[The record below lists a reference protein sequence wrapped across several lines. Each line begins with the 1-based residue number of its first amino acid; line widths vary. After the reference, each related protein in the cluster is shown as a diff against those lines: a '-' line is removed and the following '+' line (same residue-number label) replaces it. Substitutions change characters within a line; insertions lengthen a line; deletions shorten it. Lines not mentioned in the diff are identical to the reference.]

1 MFRVTECTFR
11 VTECTFRDT
20 EWPFRDTEWRFII
33 NIKQNYL
40 SQNKSDVCTCFY
52 INFSYICGDYIQNKK
67 LIKMNKFFLTSLLVA
82 AAITANAQDNTTKDS
97 LTMETMMHNI
107 PEVMVKGSRPIV
119 KAERGMLSYNMPLL
133 LKQLPAD
140 NAYEALTRIPGVS
153 NATGN
158 ISFSGNEVTL
168 IINGQATT
176 LTQEQLAE
184 RLKAMPATQ
193 LAKAEVMLSAPA
205 RYHVRG
211 MAINIVTKDYAG
223 TNQLS
228 GQIIGGLVQTKYAK
242 GFGDLYL
249 SMQRGKFGLDAQY
262 KLVNGNSYGESSRIA
277 NHPLGNNRIHY
288 NDETG
293 QKSFGITHDYRLGMN
308 YAFSKNHRL
317 DVAYTGQWDKT
328 NSNSRTT
335 GSSISGMHRDS
346 HEYLHNVDVNYA
358 LPFGLTLSG
367 SYTYYRT
374 PQQQALDGTITTE
387 NKNET
392 ERNLTSGSEQTI
404 NKWMFTADQ
413 THSLAHGWGLSYG
426 VKGQFTSNKSY
437 QTTIDKDG
445 SVLPDGTSSVDLN
458 ERIWNIY
465 AGFSKQINKAIS
477 LEASVAAEQYHSPI
491 WDKWRVY
498 PTLNALWNVND
509 NHLLNLS
516 FSSNSEFP
524 SYWSTMSNVYYS
536 STYTEIHGNPD
547 LKPFSYSNVNLMW
560 QIKRRYTLMAFASLK
575 PDYSVQ
581 LPYQTTDRMAVIMK
595 ETNFDYSNSFGLQAS
610 AIFSAGKWL
619 NGNVFAVGTYKH
631 DKSSHFFDLPFNR
644 KKLSVRLG
652 GMASVKL
659 CSTQDLRLILN
670 PFIQSKAIQGVYD
683 ISPIFRM
690 NAKLQWSSHDGRWGL
705 RINGNNIFNNKYDTR
720 SVQGNQDY
728 RMKINYSWASV
739 TFAVI
744 YKFGGYKEK
753 TVKEVDTSR
762 MGH

>member
-1 MFRVTECTFR
+1 MA
-11 VTECTFRDT
+11 
-20 EWPFRDTEWRFII
+20 
-33 NIKQNYL
+33 
-40 SQNKSDVCTCFY
+40 NKIFLLGL
-52 INFSYICGDYIQNKK
+52 F
-67 LIKMNKFFLTSLLVA
+67 LFFVANVKAQTLTQ
-82 AAITANAQDNTTKDS
+82 TDS
-97 LTMETMMHNI
+97 LTMETMLHNL

-153 NATGN
+153 DATGS

-176 LTQEQLAE
+176 LTQEQLTE
-184 RLKAMPATQ
+184 RLKAMPAAQ

-228 GQIIGGLVQTKYAK
+228 GQIIGGMRQNKYANE
-242 GFGDLYL
+242 FGNLYL
-249 SMQRGKFGLDAQY
+249 SLQRGKFGLDAQY
-262 KLVNGNSYGESSRIA
+262 KYVNGNSYGESSRIA
-277 NHPLGNNRIHY
+277 NHPLGNNRVYY

-308 YAFSKNHRL
+308 YAFGKNHRL
-317 DVAYTGQWDKT
+317 DVAYTGHWDKT
-328 NSNSRTT
+328 CSNSNTT
-335 GSSISGMHRDS
+335 GSSISGMHHDS
-346 HEYLHNVDVNYA
+346 HEYLHNVDVNYS
-358 LPFGLTLSG
+358 LPFGLTLNG

-374 PQQQALDGTITTE
+374 PQQQALDGTMHTDE
-387 NKNET
+387 SMSET

-445 SVLPDGTSSVDLN
+445 TIQPNGTSSVDNN

-477 LEASVAAEQYHSPI
+477 VEASVAAEQYHSPI

-524 SYWSTMSNVYYS
+524 SYWSTMSNVFYS
-536 STYTEIHGNPD
+536 STYSEIHGNPD
-547 LKPFSYSNVNLMW
+547 LKPFAYYNVNLMW

-575 PDYSVQ
+575 PDYFVQ
-581 LPYQTTDRMAVIMK
+581 LPYQTTERMAVIMK
-595 ETNFDYSNSFGLQAS
+595 ETNFDYSNSYGLQAS
-610 AIFSAGKWL
+610 VIFNAGKWL

-631 DKSSHFFDLPFNR
+631 DKSSNFFDLPFNR
-644 KKLSVRLG
+644 KKLSVILG
-652 GMASVKL
+652 GTASVKL
-659 CSTQDLRLILN
+659 CNTQDLRLILN
-670 PFIQSKAIQGVYD
+670 PFFQSKAIQGVYD

-690 NAKLQWSSHDGRWGL
+690 NAKLQWTSHDGKWGL
-705 RINGNNIFNNKYDTR
+705 RLNGNNIFNNLYDTR

-728 RMKINYSWASV
+728 RMKVNYNWASV

>member
-1 MFRVTECTFR
+1 MVNKIFLLGLFL
-11 VTECTFRDT
+11 
-20 EWPFRDTEWRFII
+20 
-33 NIKQNYL
+33 L
-40 SQNKSDVCTCFY
+40 SVANVKAQT
-52 INFSYICGDYIQNKK
+52 
-67 LIKMNKFFLTSLLVA
+67 LTQ
-82 AAITANAQDNTTKDS
+82 TDS
-97 LTMETMMHNI
+97 LTMETMLHNL

-153 NATGN
+153 DATGS

-176 LTQEQLAE
+176 LTQEQLTE
-184 RLKAMPATQ
+184 RLKAMPAAQ
-193 LAKAEVMLSAPA
+193 LSKAEVMLSAPA
-205 RYHVRG
+205 RNHVRG

-228 GQIIGGLVQTKYAK
+228 GQIIGGMRQNKYANE
-242 GFGDLYL
+242 FGNLYL
-249 SMQRGKFGLDAQY
+249 SLQRDKFGLDAQY
-262 KLVNGNSYGESSRIA
+262 KYVNGNSYGESSRIA
-277 NHPLGNNRIHY
+277 NHPLGNNRVYY

-308 YAFSKNHRL
+308 YTFSKNNRL

-335 GSSISGMHRDS
+335 GSSISGMHHDS

-445 SVLPDGTSSVDLN
+445 SLLPDGTSSVDLN

-524 SYWSTMSNVYYS
+524 SYWSTMSNVFYS

-547 LKPFSYSNVNLMW
+547 LKPFSYYNVNLMW

-619 NGNVFAVGTYKH
+619 NGNVYAVGTYKH

-652 GMASVKL
+652 GTASVKL

-690 NAKLQWSSHDGRWGL
+690 NAKLQWSSHDGKWGL
-705 RINGNNIFNNKYDTR
+705 RLNGSNIFNNLYDTR

-728 RMKINYSWASV
+728 RMKINYNWASV

>member
-1 MFRVTECTFR
+1 MIFLLGLFL
-11 VTECTFRDT
+11 
-20 EWPFRDTEWRFII
+20 
-33 NIKQNYL
+33 L
-40 SQNKSDVCTCFY
+40 SVANVKAQT
-52 INFSYICGDYIQNKK
+52 
-67 LIKMNKFFLTSLLVA
+67 LTQ
-82 AAITANAQDNTTKDS
+82 TDS
-97 LTMETMMHNI
+97 LTMETMLHNL

-119 KAERGMLSYNMPLL
+119 KAERGMLSYSMPLL

-153 NATGN
+153 DATGS

-176 LTQEQLAE
+176 LTQEQLTE
-184 RLKAMPATQ
+184 RLKAMPAAQ

-228 GQIIGGLVQTKYAK
+228 GQIIGSLVQTKYAK

-308 YAFSKNHRL
+308 YTFSKNNRL
-317 DVAYTGQWDKT
+317 DVAYTGQWNKT

-367 SYTYYRT
+367 SYTYYCT
-374 PQQQALDGTITTE
+374 PQQQALDGTMHTDE
-387 NKNET
+387 SMPET

-413 THSLAHGWGLSYG
+413 THSLANCWGLSYG

-524 SYWSTMSNVYYS
+524 SYWSTMSNVFYS
-536 STYTEIHGNPD
+536 STYTEIHGNSD
-547 LKPFSYSNVNLMW
+547 LKPFSYYNVNLMW

-575 PDYSVQ
+575 PDYFVQ

-610 AIFSAGKWL
+610 VIFNAGKWL

-631 DKSSHFFDLPFNR
+631 DKSSNFFDLPFNR
-644 KKLSVRLG
+644 KKLSVILG
-652 GMASVKL
+652 GTASVKL
-659 CSTQDLRLILN
+659 CNSQDLRLILN
-670 PFIQSKAIQGVYD
+670 PFYQTKAIQGVYD

-690 NAKLQWSSHDGRWGL
+690 NAKLQWSSHDGKWGL
-705 RINGNNIFNNKYDTR
+705 CLNGNNIFNNPYDTR

-728 RMKINYSWASV
+728 RMKINYNWASV
-739 TFAVI
+739 TFAVV
-744 YKFGGYKEK
+744 YKFGDYKK
-753 TVKEVDTSR
+753 KNVKAVDTSR

>member
-1 MFRVTECTFR
+1 MANKIFLLGLFL
-11 VTECTFRDT
+11 
-20 EWPFRDTEWRFII
+20 
-33 NIKQNYL
+33 L
-40 SQNKSDVCTCFY
+40 S
-52 INFSYICGDYIQNKK
+52 
-67 LIKMNKFFLTSLLVA
+67 VA
-82 AAITANAQDNTTKDS
+82 NVKAQTRTQTDS
-97 LTMETMMHNI
+97 LTMETMLHNL
-107 PEVMVKGSRPIV
+107 PEVMVKGTRPIV

-153 NATGN
+153 DAAGS

-176 LTQEQLAE
+176 LTKEQLTE
-184 RLKAMPATQ
+184 RLKAMPAAQ
-193 LAKAEVMLSAPA
+193 LSKAEVMLSAPA

-228 GQIIGGLVQTKYAK
+228 GQIIGGMRQNKYANE
-242 GFGDLYL
+242 FGNLYL
-249 SMQRGKFGLDAQY
+249 SLQRGKFGLDAQY
-262 KLVNGNSYGESSRIA
+262 KYVNGNSYGESSRIA

-308 YAFSKNHRL
+308 YTFSKNNRL

-374 PQQQALDGTITTE
+374 PQQQALDGTMTAE

-413 THSLAHGWGLSYG
+413 THSLSHGWGLSYG

-445 SVLPDGTSSVDLN
+445 TILPDGTSSVDNN

-465 AGFSKQINKAIS
+465 AGFSKQINKAVS
-477 LEASVAAEQYHSPI
+477 VEASVAAEQYHSPI
-491 WDKWRVY
+491 WDKWRMY

-524 SYWSTMSNVYYS
+524 SYWSTMSNVFYS
-536 STYTEIHGNPD
+536 STYSEIHGNPD
-547 LKPFSYSNVNLMW
+547 LKPYSYYNVNLMW

-595 ETNFDYSNSFGLQAS
+595 ETNFNYENSFGLQAS
-610 AIFSAGKWL
+610 AMFSAGKWL
-619 NGNVFAVGTYKH
+619 NGNVFAVGIYKH
-631 DKSSHFFDLPFNR
+631 DKSDYFFDLPFNR
-644 KKLSVRLG
+644 KKLTAALG
-652 GMASVKL
+652 GTASIKL
-659 CSTQDLRLILN
+659 CQTQDLRLILN
-670 PFIQSKAIQGVYD
+670 PFYQTKAIQGVYD

-690 NAKLQWSSHDGRWGL
+690 NAKLQWSSHDGKWGL
-705 RINGNNIFNNKYDTR
+705 RLNGSNIFNNLYDTR

-728 RMKINYSWASV
+728 RMKINYNWASV

>member
-1 MFRVTECTFR
+1 MVNKIFLLGLFL
-11 VTECTFRDT
+11 
-20 EWPFRDTEWRFII
+20 
-33 NIKQNYL
+33 L
-40 SQNKSDVCTCFY
+40 SVANVKAQT
-52 INFSYICGDYIQNKK
+52 
-67 LIKMNKFFLTSLLVA
+67 LTQ
-82 AAITANAQDNTTKDS
+82 TDS
-97 LTMETMMHNI
+97 LTMETMLHNL

-153 NATGN
+153 DATGS

-176 LTQEQLAE
+176 LTQEQLTE
-184 RLKAMPATQ
+184 RLKAMPAAQ

-228 GQIIGGLVQTKYAK
+228 GQVIGGMKQSKYAK

-249 SMQRGKFGLDAQY
+249 SLQRGKFGLDAQY
-262 KLVNGNSYGESSRIA
+262 KYVNGNSYGESSRIA
-277 NHPLGNNRIHY
+277 NHPLGNNRVYY

-293 QKSFGITHDYRLGMN
+293 QKSFGITHNYRLGMN

-317 DVAYTGQWDKT
+317 DVAYTGLWDKRCS
-328 NSNSRTT
+328 NSNTT
-335 GSSISGMHRDS
+335 GSSISGMHHDS
-346 HEYLHNVDVNYA
+346 HEYLHNVDVNYS
-358 LPFGLTLSG
+358 LPFGLTLNG

-374 PQQQALDGTITTE
+374 PQQQALDGTMHTDE
-387 NKNET
+387 SMSET

-413 THSLAHGWGLSYG
+413 THLLAHGWGLSYG
-426 VKGQFTSNKSY
+426 GKGQFTSNKSY

-458 ERIWNIY
+458 ERIWNLY
-465 AGFSKQINKAIS
+465 AGFSKQINKALS

-524 SYWSTMSNVYYS
+524 SYWSTMSNVFYS
-536 STYTEIHGNPD
+536 STYSEIHGNPD
-547 LKPFSYSNVNLMW
+547 LKPFAYYNVNLMW

-575 PDYSVQ
+575 PDYFVQ
-581 LPYQTTDRMAVIMK
+581 LPYQTTERMAVIMK
-595 ETNFDYSNSFGLQAS
+595 ETNFDYSNSYGLQAS
-610 AIFSAGKWL
+610 VIFNAGKWL

-631 DKSSHFFDLPFNR
+631 DKSSNFFDLPFNR
-644 KKLSVRLG
+644 KKFSVILG
-652 GMASVKL
+652 GTASVKL
-659 CSTQDLRLILN
+659 CNTQDLRLILN
-670 PFIQSKAIQGVYD
+670 PFYQTKAIQGVYD

-690 NAKLQWSSHDGRWGL
+690 NAKLQWSSHDGKWGL
-705 RINGNNIFNNKYDTR
+705 RLNGSNIFNNLYDTR

-728 RMKINYSWASV
+728 RMKINYNWASV

-753 TVKEVDTSR
+753 NVKAVDTSR

>member
-1 MFRVTECTFR
+1 MANKIFLLGLFL
-11 VTECTFRDT
+11 
-20 EWPFRDTEWRFII
+20 
-33 NIKQNYL
+33 L
-40 SQNKSDVCTCFY
+40 SVANVKAQT
-52 INFSYICGDYIQNKK
+52 
-67 LIKMNKFFLTSLLVA
+67 LTQ
-82 AAITANAQDNTTKDS
+82 TDS
-97 LTMETMMHNI
+97 LTMETMLHNL

-153 NATGN
+153 DATGS

-176 LTQEQLAE
+176 LTQEQLTE
-184 RLKAMPATQ
+184 RLKAMPAAQ

-228 GQIIGGLVQTKYAK
+228 GQIIGGMRQNKYANE
-242 GFGDLYL
+242 FGNLYL
-249 SMQRGKFGLDAQY
+249 SLQRGKFGLDAQY
-262 KLVNGNSYGESSRIA
+262 KYVNGNSYGESSRIA
-277 NHPLGNNRIHY
+277 NHPLGNNRVYY

-317 DVAYTGQWDKT
+317 DVAYTGHWDKT
-328 NSNSRTT
+328 CSNSNTT
-335 GSSISGMHRDS
+335 GSSISGMHHDS
-346 HEYLHNVDVNYA
+346 HEYLHNVDVNYSF
-358 LPFGLTLSG
+358 PFGLTLNG

-374 PQQQALDGTITTE
+374 PQLQALDGTMHTDE
-387 NKNET
+387 SMPET

-445 SVLPDGTSSVDLN
+445 TIQPNGTSSVDNN

-465 AGFSKQINKAIS
+465 AGFSKQINKALS

-491 WDKWRVY
+491 WDKWRIY

-524 SYWSTMSNVYYS
+524 SYWSTMSNVFYS
-536 STYTEIHGNPD
+536 STYSEIHGNPD
-547 LKPFSYSNVNLMW
+547 LKPFAYYNVNLMW

-575 PDYSVQ
+575 PDYFVQ
-581 LPYQTTDRMAVIMK
+581 LPYQTTERMAVIMK
-595 ETNFDYSNSFGLQAS
+595 ETNFDYSNSYGLQAS
-610 AIFSAGKWL
+610 VIFNAGKWL

-631 DKSSHFFDLPFNR
+631 DKSSNFFDLPFNR
-644 KKLSVRLG
+644 KKLSVILG
-652 GMASVKL
+652 GTASVKL
-659 CSTQDLRLILN
+659 CNTQDLRLILN
-670 PFIQSKAIQGVYD
+670 PFFQSKAIQGVYD

-690 NAKLQWSSHDGRWGL
+690 NAKLQWTSHDGKWGL

>member
-1 MFRVTECTFR
+1 MVNKIFLLGLFL
-11 VTECTFRDT
+11 
-20 EWPFRDTEWRFII
+20 
-33 NIKQNYL
+33 L
-40 SQNKSDVCTCFY
+40 SVANVKAQT
-52 INFSYICGDYIQNKK
+52 
-67 LIKMNKFFLTSLLVA
+67 LTQ
-82 AAITANAQDNTTKDS
+82 TDS
-97 LTMETMMHNI
+97 LTMETMLHNL

-153 NATGN
+153 DATGS

-176 LTQEQLAE
+176 LTQEQLTE
-184 RLKAMPATQ
+184 RLKAMPAAQ

-228 GQIIGGLVQTKYAK
+228 GQIIGGMRQNKYANE
-242 GFGDLYL
+242 FGNLYL
-249 SMQRGKFGLDAQY
+249 SLQRGKFGLDAQY
-262 KLVNGNSYGESSRIA
+262 KYVNGNSYGESSRKA
-277 NHPLGNNRIHY
+277 NHPLGNNHIHY

-308 YAFSKNHRL
+308 YTFSKNNRL
-317 DVAYTGQWDKT
+317 DVAYTGQWNKT

-413 THSLAHGWGLSYG
+413 THSLSHGWGLSYG

-524 SYWSTMSNVYYS
+524 SYWSTMSNVFYS
-536 STYTEIHGNPD
+536 STYSEIHGNPD
-547 LKPFSYSNVNLMW
+547 LKPYSYYNVNLMW

-595 ETNFDYSNSFGLQAS
+595 ETNFNYENSFGLQAS
-610 AIFSAGKWL
+610 AMFSAGKWL
-619 NGNVFAVGTYKH
+619 NGNVFAVGIYKH
-631 DKSSHFFDLPFNR
+631 DKSDYFFDLPFNR
-644 KKLSVRLG
+644 KKLTATLG
-652 GMASVKL
+652 GTASIKL
-659 CSTQDLRLILN
+659 CQTQDLRLILN
-670 PFIQSKAIQGVYD
+670 PFYQTKAIQGVYD

-690 NAKLQWSSHDGRWGL
+690 NAKLQWSSHDGKWGL
-705 RINGNNIFNNKYDTR
+705 RLNGSNIFNNLYDTR

-728 RMKINYSWASV
+728 RMKINYNWASV

-753 TVKEVDTSR
+753 NVKAVDTSR

>member
-1 MFRVTECTFR
+1 MVNKIFLLGLFL
-11 VTECTFRDT
+11 
-20 EWPFRDTEWRFII
+20 
-33 NIKQNYL
+33 L
-40 SQNKSDVCTCFY
+40 SVANVKAQT
-52 INFSYICGDYIQNKK
+52 
-67 LIKMNKFFLTSLLVA
+67 LTH
-82 AAITANAQDNTTKDS
+82 TDS
-97 LTMETMMHNI
+97 LTMENMMHNL

-140 NAYEALTRIPGVS
+140 NAYEALTRIPGIS
-153 NATGN
+153 DATGS

-168 IINGQATT
+168 IVNGQATT
-176 LTQEQLAE
+176 LTQEQLTE
-184 RLKAMPATQ
+184 RLKAMPAAQ

-228 GQIIGGLVQTKYAK
+228 GQVIGGMKQSKYAK

-249 SMQRGKFGLDAQY
+249 SLQRGKFGLDAQY
-262 KLVNGNSYGESSRIA
+262 KYVNGNSYGESSRIA
-277 NHPLGNNRIHY
+277 NHPLGNNRVYY

-293 QKSFGITHDYRLGMN
+293 QKSFGITHNYRLGMN

-317 DVAYTGQWDKT
+317 DVAYTGHWDKRCS
-328 NSNSRTT
+328 NSNTT
-335 GSSISGMHRDS
+335 GSSISGMHHDS
-346 HEYLHNVDVNYA
+346 HEYLHNVDVNYS
-358 LPFGLTLSG
+358 LPFGLTLNG

-374 PQQQALDGTITTE
+374 PQQQALDGTMHTDE
-387 NKNET
+387 SMPET
-392 ERNLTSGSEQTI
+392 ESNLTSGSEQTI

-445 SVLPDGTSSVDLN
+445 TIQPNGTSSVDNN

-477 LEASVAAEQYHSPI
+477 VEASVAAEQYHSPI

-524 SYWSTMSNVYYS
+524 SYWSTMSNVFYS
-536 STYTEIHGNPD
+536 STYSEIHGNPD
-547 LKPFSYSNVNLMW
+547 LKPFSYYNVNLMW

-575 PDYSVQ
+575 PDYFVQ
-581 LPYQTTDRMAVIMK
+581 LPYQTTERMAVIMK
-595 ETNFDYSNSFGLQAS
+595 ETNFDYSNSYGLQAS
-610 AIFSAGKWL
+610 VIFNAGKWL

-631 DKSSHFFDLPFNR
+631 DKNSNFFDLPFNR
-644 KKLSVRLG
+644 KKLSVILG
-652 GMASVKL
+652 GTASIKL
-659 CSTQDLRLILN
+659 CQTQDLRLILN
-670 PFIQSKAIQGVYD
+670 PFYQTKAIQGVYD
-683 ISPIFRM
+683 ISPVFRM
-690 NAKLQWSSHDGRWGL
+690 NAKLQWSSHDGKWGL
-705 RINGNNIFNNKYDTR
+705 RLNGSNIFNNLYDTR
-720 SVQGNQDY
+720 SVQGN
-728 RMKINYSWASV
+728 
-739 TFAVI
+739 
-744 YKFGGYKEK
+744 
-753 TVKEVDTSR
+753 
-762 MGH
+762 

>member
-1 MFRVTECTFR
+1 MVNKIFLLGLFL
-11 VTECTFRDT
+11 
-20 EWPFRDTEWRFII
+20 
-33 NIKQNYL
+33 L
-40 SQNKSDVCTCFY
+40 SVANVKAQT
-52 INFSYICGDYIQNKK
+52 
-67 LIKMNKFFLTSLLVA
+67 LTQ
-82 AAITANAQDNTTKDS
+82 TDS
-97 LTMETMMHNI
+97 LTMETMLHNL

-119 KAERGMLSYNMPLL
+119 KAERGMLSYNIPLL

-153 NATGN
+153 DATGS

-176 LTQEQLAE
+176 LTQEQLTE
-184 RLKAMPATQ
+184 RLKAMPAAQ

-228 GQIIGGLVQTKYAK
+228 GQVIGGMKQSKYAK

-249 SMQRGKFGLDAQY
+249 SLQRGKFGLDAQY
-262 KLVNGNSYGESSRIA
+262 KYVNGNSYGESSRIA
-277 NHPLGNNRIHY
+277 NHPLGNNRVYY

-293 QKSFGITHDYRLGMN
+293 QKSFGITHNYRLGMN

-317 DVAYTGQWDKT
+317 DVAYTGHWDKRCS
-328 NSNSRTT
+328 NSNTT
-335 GSSISGMHRDS
+335 GSSISGMHHDS
-346 HEYLHNVDVNYA
+346 HEYLHNVDVNYS
-358 LPFGLTLSG
+358 LPFGLTLNG

-374 PQQQALDGTITTE
+374 PQQQALDGTMHTDE
-387 NKNET
+387 SMSET

-413 THSLAHGWGLSYG
+413 THLLAHGWGLAYG

-458 ERIWNIY
+458 ERIWNLY
-465 AGFSKQINKAIS
+465 AGFSKQINKALS

-524 SYWSTMSNVYYS
+524 SYWSTMSNVFYS
-536 STYTEIHGNPD
+536 STYSEIHGNPD
-547 LKPFSYSNVNLMW
+547 LKPFAYYNVNLMW

-575 PDYSVQ
+575 PDYFVQ
-581 LPYQTTDRMAVIMK
+581 LPYQTTERMAVIMK
-595 ETNFDYSNSFGLQAS
+595 ETNFDYSNSYGLQAS
-610 AIFSAGKWL
+610 VIFNAGKWL

-631 DKSSHFFDLPFNR
+631 DKSSNFFDLPFNR
-644 KKLSVRLG
+644 KKFSVILG
-652 GMASVKL
+652 GTASVKL
-659 CSTQDLRLILN
+659 CNTQDLRLILN
-670 PFIQSKAIQGVYD
+670 PFYQTKAIQGVYD

-690 NAKLQWSSHDGRWGL
+690 NAKLQWSSHDGKWGL
-705 RINGNNIFNNKYDTR
+705 RLNGSNIFNNLYDTR

-728 RMKINYSWASV
+728 RMKINYNWASV

-753 TVKEVDTSR
+753 NVKAVDTSR

>member
-1 MFRVTECTFR
+1 MANKIFLLGLFL
-11 VTECTFRDT
+11 
-20 EWPFRDTEWRFII
+20 
-33 NIKQNYL
+33 L
-40 SQNKSDVCTCFY
+40 SVANVKAQT
-52 INFSYICGDYIQNKK
+52 
-67 LIKMNKFFLTSLLVA
+67 LTQ
-82 AAITANAQDNTTKDS
+82 TDS
-97 LTMETMMHNI
+97 LTMETMLHNL

-153 NATGN
+153 DATGS

-176 LTQEQLAE
+176 LTQEQLTE
-184 RLKAMPATQ
+184 RLKAMPAAQ
-193 LAKAEVMLSAPA
+193 LSKAEVMVSAPA

-228 GQIIGGLVQTKYAK
+228 GQIIGGMRQNKYANE
-242 GFGDLYL
+242 FGNLYL
-249 SMQRGKFGLDAQY
+249 SLQRDKFGLDAQY
-262 KLVNGNSYGESSRIA
+262 KYVNGNSYGESSRIA

-308 YAFSKNHRL
+308 YTFSKNNRL
-317 DVAYTGQWDKT
+317 DIAYTGQWDKT

-335 GSSISGMHRDS
+335 GSSISGMHHDS

-524 SYWSTMSNVYYS
+524 SYWSTMSNVFYS

-547 LKPFSYSNVNLMW
+547 LKPFSYYNVNLMW

-652 GMASVKL
+652 GTASVKL

-705 RINGNNIFNNKYDTR
+705 RLNGNNIFNNKYDTR

-728 RMKINYSWASV
+728 RMKINYNWASV

-744 YKFGGYKEK
+744 YNFGGYKEK

>member
-1 MFRVTECTFR
+1 MVNKIFLLGLFL
-11 VTECTFRDT
+11 
-20 EWPFRDTEWRFII
+20 
-33 NIKQNYL
+33 L
-40 SQNKSDVCTCFY
+40 SVANVKAQT
-52 INFSYICGDYIQNKK
+52 
-67 LIKMNKFFLTSLLVA
+67 LTH
-82 AAITANAQDNTTKDS
+82 TDS
-97 LTMETMMHNI
+97 LTMENMMHNL

-140 NAYEALTRIPGVS
+140 NAYEALTRIPGIS
-153 NATGN
+153 DATGS

-168 IINGQATT
+168 IVNGQATT
-176 LTQEQLAE
+176 LTQEQLTE
-184 RLKAMPATQ
+184 RLKAMPAAQ

-228 GQIIGGLVQTKYAK
+228 GQVIGGMKQSKYAK

-249 SMQRGKFGLDAQY
+249 SLQRGKFGLDAQY
-262 KLVNGNSYGESSRIA
+262 KYVNGNSYGESSRIA
-277 NHPLGNNRIHY
+277 NHPLGNNRVYY

-293 QKSFGITHDYRLGMN
+293 QKSFGITHNYRLGMN

-317 DVAYTGQWDKT
+317 DVAYTGHWDKRCS
-328 NSNSRTT
+328 NSNTT
-335 GSSISGMHRDS
+335 GSSISGMHHDS
-346 HEYLHNVDVNYA
+346 HEYLHNVDVNYS
-358 LPFGLTLSG
+358 LPFGLTLNG

-374 PQQQALDGTITTE
+374 PQQQALDGTMHTDE
-387 NKNET
+387 SMQET

-437 QTTIDKDG
+437 QITIDKDG
-445 SVLPDGTSSVDLN
+445 TIQPNGTSSVDNN

-477 LEASVAAEQYHSPI
+477 VEASVAAEQYHSPI

-524 SYWSTMSNVYYS
+524 SYWSTMSNVFYS
-536 STYTEIHGNPD
+536 STYSEIHGNPD
-547 LKPFSYSNVNLMW
+547 LKPFSYYNVNLMW

-575 PDYSVQ
+575 PDYFVQ
-581 LPYQTTDRMAVIMK
+581 LPYQTTERMAVIMK
-595 ETNFDYSNSFGLQAS
+595 ETNFDYSNSYGLQAS
-610 AIFSAGKWL
+610 VIFNAGKWL

-631 DKSSHFFDLPFNR
+631 DKSSNFFDLPFNR
-644 KKLSVRLG
+644 KKLSVILG
-652 GMASVKL
+652 GTASVKL
-659 CSTQDLRLILN
+659 CNTQDLRLILN
-670 PFIQSKAIQGVYD
+670 PFFQSKAIQGVYD
-683 ISPIFRM
+683 ISPVFRM
-690 NAKLQWSSHDGRWGL
+690 NAKLQWSSHDGKWGL
-705 RINGNNIFNNKYDTR
+705 RLNGSNIFNNLYDTR

-728 RMKINYSWASV
+728 RMKINYNWASV

-753 TVKEVDTSR
+753 NVKAVDTSR

>member
-1 MFRVTECTFR
+1 MVNKIFLLGLFL
-11 VTECTFRDT
+11 
-20 EWPFRDTEWRFII
+20 
-33 NIKQNYL
+33 L
-40 SQNKSDVCTCFY
+40 SVADVKAQT
-52 INFSYICGDYIQNKK
+52 
-67 LIKMNKFFLTSLLVA
+67 LTH
-82 AAITANAQDNTTKDS
+82 TDS
-97 LTMETMMHNI
+97 LTMENMMHNL

-153 NATGN
+153 DATGS

-176 LTQEQLAE
+176 LTQEQLTE
-184 RLKAMPATQ
+184 RLKAMPAAQ

-228 GQIIGGLVQTKYAK
+228 GQIIGDMRQNKYANEC
-242 GFGDLYL
+242 GNLYL
-249 SMQRGKFGLDAQY
+249 SLQRGKFGLDAQY
-262 KLVNGNSYGESSRIA
+262 KYVNGNSYGESSRIA
-277 NHPLGNNRIHY
+277 NHPLGNNRVYY

-308 YAFSKNHRL
+308 YAFGKNHRL
-317 DVAYTGQWDKT
+317 DVAYTGHWDKT
-328 NSNSRTT
+328 CSNSNAT
-335 GSSISGMHRDS
+335 GSSISGMHHDS
-346 HEYLHNVDVNYA
+346 HEYLHNVDVNYS
-358 LPFGLTLSG
+358 LPFGLTLNG

-374 PQQQALDGTITTE
+374 PQQQALDGTMHTDE
-387 NKNET
+387 SMSET

-445 SVLPDGTSSVDLN
+445 TIQPNGTSSVDNN

-477 LEASVAAEQYHSPI
+477 VEASVAAEQYHSPI

-524 SYWSTMSNVYYS
+524 SYWSTMSNVFYS
-536 STYTEIHGNPD
+536 STYSEIHGNPD
-547 LKPFSYSNVNLMW
+547 LKPFSYYNVNLMW

-575 PDYSVQ
+575 PDYFVQ
-581 LPYQTTDRMAVIMK
+581 LPYQTTERMAVIMK
-595 ETNFDYSNSFGLQAS
+595 ETNFDYSNSYGLQAS
-610 AIFSAGKWL
+610 VIFNAGKWL

-631 DKSSHFFDLPFNR
+631 DKSSNFFDLPFNR
-644 KKLSVRLG
+644 KKLSVILG
-652 GMASVKL
+652 GTASVKL
-659 CSTQDLRLILN
+659 CNTQDLRLILN
-670 PFIQSKAIQGVYD
+670 PFFQSKAIQGVYD
-683 ISPIFRM
+683 ISPVFRM
-690 NAKLQWSSHDGRWGL
+690 NAKLQWSSHDGKWGL
-705 RINGNNIFNNKYDTR
+705 RLNGSNIFNNLYDTR

-728 RMKINYSWASV
+728 RMKINYNWASV

-753 TVKEVDTSR
+753 NVKAVDTSR

>member
-1 MFRVTECTFR
+1 
-11 VTECTFRDT
+11 
-20 EWPFRDTEWRFII
+20 
-33 NIKQNYL
+33 
-40 SQNKSDVCTCFY
+40 
-52 INFSYICGDYIQNKK
+52 
-67 LIKMNKFFLTSLLVA
+67 MNRLLLTGLLVT
-82 AAITANAQDNTTKDS
+82 AAITANAQDNAQKDS

-107 PEVMVKGSRPIV
+107 PEVMVKGLRPIV

-140 NAYEALTRIPGVS
+140 NAYEALTHIPGVS
-153 NATGN
+153 DATGS

-168 IINGQATT
+168 IVNGQATT

-184 RLKAMPATQ
+184 RLKAMPAVQ

-228 GQIIGGLVQTKYAK
+228 GQIIGGMRQNKYANE
-242 GFGDLYL
+242 FGNLYL
-249 SMQRGKFGLDAQY
+249 SLQRDKFGLDAQY
-262 KLVNGNSYGESSRIA
+262 KYVNGNSYGESSRIA

-308 YAFSKNHRL
+308 YTFSKNNRL
-317 DVAYTGQWDKT
+317 DVAYTGKWDKT
-328 NSNSRTT
+328 SSNSHTT
-335 GSSISGMHRDS
+335 GSSISGMHSDS

-374 PQQQALDGTITTE
+374 PQQQALDGTMTTE

-392 ERNLTSGSEQTI
+392 ERNLTSGSKQTI

-437 QTTIDKDG
+437 QTTIDKNG
-445 SVLPDGTSSVDLN
+445 TILPDGTSSVDNN

-465 AGFSKQINKAIS
+465 AGFSKQINKGLS
-477 LEASVAAEQYHSPI
+477 LEASVAAEQYHSPV

-516 FSSNSEFP
+516 FSSDSEYP
-524 SYWSTMSNVYYS
+524 SYWSTMSNVFYS

-547 LKPFSYSNVNLMW
+547 LKPFSYYNVNLMW

-575 PDYSVQ
+575 PDYFVQ

-595 ETNFDYSNSFGLQAS
+595 ETNFDYSNSYGLQAS

-631 DKSSHFFDLPFNR
+631 DKSRNFFDLPFDR
-644 KKLSVRLG
+644 KKLSVILG
-652 GMASVKL
+652 GTASVKL

-670 PFIQSKAIQGVYD
+670 PFYQTKAIQGVYD
-683 ISPIFRM
+683 ISPIFSM
-690 NAKLQWSSHDGRWGL
+690 NAKLQWSSHDGKWGVRL
-705 RINGNNIFNNKYDTR
+705 NGSNIFNNRFDTR

-728 RMKINYSWASV
+728 RMKVNYNWSSF

>member
-1 MFRVTECTFR
+1 MVNKIFLLGLFL
-11 VTECTFRDT
+11 
-20 EWPFRDTEWRFII
+20 
-33 NIKQNYL
+33 L
-40 SQNKSDVCTCFY
+40 SVANVKAQT
-52 INFSYICGDYIQNKK
+52 
-67 LIKMNKFFLTSLLVA
+67 LTH
-82 AAITANAQDNTTKDS
+82 TDS
-97 LTMETMMHNI
+97 LTMENMMHNL

-140 NAYEALTRIPGVS
+140 NAYEALTRIPGIS
-153 NATGN
+153 DATGS

-168 IINGQATT
+168 IVNGQATT
-176 LTQEQLAE
+176 LTQEQLTE
-184 RLKAMPATQ
+184 RLKAMPAAQ

-228 GQIIGGLVQTKYAK
+228 GQVIGGMKQSKYAK

-249 SMQRGKFGLDAQY
+249 SLQRGKFGLDAQY
-262 KLVNGNSYGESSRIA
+262 KYVNGNSYGESSRIA
-277 NHPLGNNRIHY
+277 NHPLGNNRVYY

-293 QKSFGITHDYRLGMN
+293 QKSFGITHNYRLGMN

-317 DVAYTGQWDKT
+317 DVAYTGHWDKRCS
-328 NSNSRTT
+328 NSNTT
-335 GSSISGMHRDS
+335 GSSISGMHHDS
-346 HEYLHNVDVNYA
+346 HEYLHNVDVNYS
-358 LPFGLTLSG
+358 LPFGLTLNG

-374 PQQQALDGTITTE
+374 PQQQALDGTMHTDE
-387 NKNET
+387 SMPET

-445 SVLPDGTSSVDLN
+445 TIQPNGTSSVDNN

-465 AGFSKQINKAIS
+465 AGFNKQINKAIS
-477 LEASVAAEQYHSPI
+477 VEASVAAEQYHSPI

-524 SYWSTMSNVYYS
+524 SYWSTMSNVFYS
-536 STYTEIHGNPD
+536 STYSEIHGNPD
-547 LKPFSYSNVNLMW
+547 LKPFSYYNVNLMW

-575 PDYSVQ
+575 PDYFVQ
-581 LPYQTTDRMAVIMK
+581 FPYQTTERMAVIMK
-595 ETNFDYSNSFGLQAS
+595 ETNFDYSNSYGLQAS
-610 AIFSAGKWL
+610 VIFNAGKWL

-631 DKSSHFFDLPFNR
+631 DKSSNFFDLPFNR
-644 KKLSVRLG
+644 KKLSVILG
-652 GMASVKL
+652 GTASIKL
-659 CSTQDLRLILN
+659 CQTQDLRLILN
-670 PFIQSKAIQGVYD
+670 PFYQTKAIQGVYD

-690 NAKLQWSSHDGRWGL
+690 NAKLQWSSHDGKWGL
-705 RINGNNIFNNKYDTR
+705 RLNGSNIFNNLYDTR

-728 RMKINYSWASV
+728 RMKINYNWASV

-753 TVKEVDTSR
+753 NVKAVDTSR

>member
-1 MFRVTECTFR
+1 MN
-11 VTECTFRDT
+11 
-20 EWPFRDTEWRFII
+20 RF
-33 NIKQNYL
+33 L
-40 SQNKSDVCTCFY
+40 
-52 INFSYICGDYIQNKK
+52 
-67 LIKMNKFFLTSLLVA
+67 LTSLLVA
-82 AAITANAQDNTTKDS
+82 AAITANAQDNATKDS

-119 KAERGMLSYNMPLL
+119 KAERGMLSYNIPLL

-153 NATGN
+153 DATGS

-168 IINGQATT
+168 IVNGQATT
-176 LTQEQLAE
+176 LTQEQLTE
-184 RLKAMPATQ
+184 RLKAMPAAQ
-193 LAKAEVMLSAPA
+193 LSKAEVMLSAPA

-228 GQIIGGLVQTKYAK
+228 GQIIGGMRQNKYANE
-242 GFGDLYL
+242 FGNLYL
-249 SMQRGKFGLDAQY
+249 SLQRDKFGLYAQY
-262 KLVNGNSYGESSRIA
+262 KYVNGNSYGESSRIA

-293 QKSFGITHDYRLGMN
+293 QKSFGITHNYRLGMN
-308 YAFSKNHRL
+308 YTFSTNHRL
-317 DVAYTGQWDKT
+317 DVAYTGKWDKT
-328 NSNSRTT
+328 SSNSHTT
-335 GSSISGMHRDS
+335 GSSISGMHSDS

-374 PQQQALDGTITTE
+374 PQQQALDGTMTTE

-392 ERNLTSGSEQTI
+392 ERNLTSGSKQTI

-437 QTTIDKDG
+437 QTTIDKNG
-445 SVLPDGTSSVDLN
+445 TILPDGTSSVDNN

-465 AGFSKQINKAIS
+465 AGFSKQINKGLS
-477 LEASVAAEQYHSPI
+477 LEASVAAEQYHSPV

-509 NHLLNLS
+509 KHLLNLS

-524 SYWSTMSNVYYS
+524 SYWSTMSNVFYS

-547 LKPFSYSNVNLMW
+547 LKLFSYYNVNLMW
-560 QIKRRYTLMAFASLK
+560 QIKRRYTLIAFASLK
-575 PDYSVQ
+575 PDYFVQ

-619 NGNVFAVGTYKH
+619 NSNVFAVGTYKH
-631 DKSSHFFDLPFNR
+631 DKSRNFFDLPFDR
-644 KKLSVRLG
+644 KKLSVILG
-652 GMASVKL
+652 GTASVKL

-670 PFIQSKAIQGVYD
+670 PFYQTKAIQGVYD
-683 ISPIFRM
+683 ISPIFSM
-690 NAKLQWSSHDGRWGL
+690 DAKLQWSSHDGKWGVRL
-705 RINGNNIFNNKYDTR
+705 NGSNIFNNRFDTR

-728 RMKINYSWASV
+728 RMKVNYNWSSF

>member
-1 MFRVTECTFR
+1 
-11 VTECTFRDT
+11 
-20 EWPFRDTEWRFII
+20 
-33 NIKQNYL
+33 
-40 SQNKSDVCTCFY
+40 
-52 INFSYICGDYIQNKK
+52 
-67 LIKMNKFFLTSLLVA
+67 MNRILFMGIFVALT
-82 AAITANAQDNTTKDS
+82 ITANAQDNIPKDS
-97 LTMETMMHNI
+97 LTMEWNSMFRNL
-107 PEVMVKGSRPIV
+107 PEVMIKGSRPIV

-153 NATGN
+153 DATGN
-158 ISFSGNEVTL
+158 ISFLGNEVTL
-168 IINGQATT
+168 IVNGQATT
-176 LTQEQLAE
+176 LTQEQLTE
-184 RLKAMPATQ
+184 RLKAMPAAQ

-228 GQIIGGLVQTKYAK
+228 GQVIGGMKQSKYAK

-249 SMQRGKFGLDAQY
+249 SLQRGKFGLDAQY
-262 KLVNGNSYGESSRIA
+262 KYVNGNSYGESSRIA
-277 NHPLGNNRIHY
+277 NHPLGNNRVYY

-317 DVAYTGQWDKT
+317 DVAYTGHWDKRCS
-328 NSNSRTT
+328 NSNTT
-335 GSSISGMHRDS
+335 GSSISGMHHDS
-346 HEYLHNVDVNYA
+346 HEYLHNVDVNYS
-358 LPFGLTLSG
+358 LPFGLTLNG

-413 THSLAHGWGLSYG
+413 THSLSHGWGLSYG

-445 SVLPDGTSSVDLN
+445 TILPDGTSSVDNN

-509 NHLLNLS
+509 NHMLNLS

-524 SYWSTMSNVYYS
+524 SYWSTMSNVFYS

-547 LKPFSYSNVNLMW
+547 LKPFSYYNVNLMW

-581 LPYQTTDRMAVIMK
+581 LPYQPTDRMAVILK
-595 ETNFDYSNSFGLQAS
+595 ETNFNYENSFGLQAS
-610 AIFSAGKWL
+610 AIFSVGKWL
-619 NGNVFAVGTYKH
+619 NGNVFAVGIYKH
-631 DKSSHFFDLPFNR
+631 SKSDHFFDLSFNR
-644 KKLSVRLG
+644 KKLTVALG
-652 GMASVKL
+652 GTASIKL
-659 CSTQDLRLILN
+659 CHTQDLRLILN
-670 PFIQSKAIQGVYD
+670 PFFQSKAIQGVYD
-683 ISPIFRM
+683 VSPIFRM
-690 NAKLQWSSHDGRWGL
+690 NAKLQWTSHDGKWGL

-728 RMKINYSWASV
+728 CMKINYNWASV

-753 TVKEVDTSR
+753 SIKKVDTSR

>member
-1 MFRVTECTFR
+1 MANKIFLLGLFL
-11 VTECTFRDT
+11 
-20 EWPFRDTEWRFII
+20 
-33 NIKQNYL
+33 L
-40 SQNKSDVCTCFY
+40 SVANVKAQT
-52 INFSYICGDYIQNKK
+52 
-67 LIKMNKFFLTSLLVA
+67 LTQ
-82 AAITANAQDNTTKDS
+82 TDS
-97 LTMETMMHNI
+97 LTMETMLHNL

-119 KAERGMLSYNMPLL
+119 KAEWGMLSYNMPLL

-153 NATGN
+153 DATGS
-158 ISFSGNEVTL
+158 ISFSGNKVTL

-176 LTQEQLAE
+176 LTQKQLTE
-184 RLKAMPATQ
+184 RLKAMPAAQ

-228 GQIIGGLVQTKYAK
+228 GQIIGGFEQNKYAK

-249 SMQRGKFGLDAQY
+249 SLQRGKFGLDAQY
-262 KLVNGNSYGESSRIA
+262 KYVNGNSYGESSRKA
-277 NHPLGNNRIHY
+277 NHPLGNNRVYY

-293 QKSFGITHDYRLGMN
+293 QKSFGITHNYRLGMN

-328 NSNSRTT
+328 SSNNHTT
-335 GSSISGMHRDS
+335 GSSISGMHLDS
-346 HEYLHNVDVNYA
+346 HEYLHNVDVNYS
-358 LPFGLTLSG
+358 LPFGLTLNG

-374 PQQQALDGTITTE
+374 PQQQALDGTMHTDE
-387 NKNET
+387 SMPET

-445 SVLPDGTSSVDLN
+445 TIQPNGTSSVDNN

-465 AGFSKQINKAIS
+465 AGFSKQINKAFS

-524 SYWSTMSNVYYS
+524 SYWSTMSNVFYS
-536 STYTEIHGNPD
+536 STYSEIHGNPD
-547 LKPFSYSNVNLMW
+547 LKPYSYYNVNLMW

-575 PDYSVQ
+575 PDYFVQ

-595 ETNFDYSNSFGLQAS
+595 ETNFDYSNSYGLQAS
-610 AIFSAGKWL
+610 VIFNAGKWL

-631 DKSSHFFDLPFNR
+631 DKSSNFFDLPFNR
-644 KKLSVRLG
+644 KKFSVILG
-652 GMASVKL
+652 GTASVKL
-659 CSTQDLRLILN
+659 CNTQDLRLILN
-670 PFIQSKAIQGVYD
+670 PFFQSKAIQGVYD
-683 ISPIFRM
+683 ISPIFSM
-690 NAKLQWSSHDGRWGL
+690 NAKLQWSSHDGKWGL
-705 RINGNNIFNNKYDTR
+705 RLNGSNIFNNLYDTR

-728 RMKINYSWASV
+728 RMKINYNWASV

-753 TVKEVDTSR
+753 NVKAVDTSR

>member
-1 MFRVTECTFR
+1 MVNKIFLLGLFL
-11 VTECTFRDT
+11 
-20 EWPFRDTEWRFII
+20 
-33 NIKQNYL
+33 L
-40 SQNKSDVCTCFY
+40 SVANVKAQT
-52 INFSYICGDYIQNKK
+52 
-67 LIKMNKFFLTSLLVA
+67 LTQ
-82 AAITANAQDNTTKDS
+82 TDS
-97 LTMETMMHNI
+97 LTMETMLHNL

-153 NATGN
+153 DATGS

-176 LTQEQLAE
+176 LTQEQLTE
-184 RLKAMPATQ
+184 RLKAMPAAQ

-228 GQIIGGLVQTKYAK
+228 GQFIGGMKQSKYAK

-249 SMQRGKFGLDAQY
+249 SLQRGKFGLDAQY
-262 KLVNGNSYGESSRIA
+262 KYVNGNSYGESSRIA
-277 NHPLGNNRIHY
+277 NHPLGNNRVYY

-293 QKSFGITHDYRLGMN
+293 QKSFGITHNYRLGMN

-317 DVAYTGQWDKT
+317 DVAYTGHWDKRCS
-328 NSNSRTT
+328 NSNTT
-335 GSSISGMHRDS
+335 GSSISGMHHDS
-346 HEYLHNVDVNYA
+346 HEYLHNVDVNYS
-358 LPFGLTLSG
+358 LPFGLTLNG

-374 PQQQALDGTITTE
+374 PQQQALDGTMHTDE
-387 NKNET
+387 SMLET

-445 SVLPDGTSSVDLN
+445 TIQPNGTSSVDNN

-477 LEASVAAEQYHSPI
+477 VEASVAADQYHSPI
-491 WDKWRVY
+491 WDKWCVY

-524 SYWSTMSNVYYS
+524 SYWSTMSNVFYS
-536 STYTEIHGNPD
+536 STYSEIHGNPD
-547 LKPFSYSNVNLMW
+547 LKPFSYYNVNLMW

-575 PDYSVQ
+575 PDYFVQ
-581 LPYQTTDRMAVIMK
+581 LPYQTTERMAVIMK
-595 ETNFDYSNSFGLQAS
+595 ETNFDYSNSYGLQAS
-610 AIFSAGKWL
+610 VIFNAGKWL

-631 DKSSHFFDLPFNR
+631 DKSCNFFDLPFDR
-644 KKLSVRLG
+644 KKLSVILG
-652 GMASVKL
+652 GTASVKL
-659 CSTQDLRLILN
+659 SSTQDLRLILN
-670 PFIQSKAIQGVYD
+670 PFYQTKAIQGVYD
-683 ISPIFRM
+683 ISPVFRM
-690 NAKLQWSSHDGRWGL
+690 DAKLQWSSHDGKWGVRL
-705 RINGNNIFNNKYDTR
+705 NGSNIFNNRFDTR

-728 RMKINYSWASV
+728 RMKINYNWASV

-753 TVKEVDTSR
+753 NVKAVDTSR

>member
-1 MFRVTECTFR
+1 MVNKIFLLGLFL
-11 VTECTFRDT
+11 
-20 EWPFRDTEWRFII
+20 
-33 NIKQNYL
+33 L
-40 SQNKSDVCTCFY
+40 SVANVKAQT
-52 INFSYICGDYIQNKK
+52 
-67 LIKMNKFFLTSLLVA
+67 LTH
-82 AAITANAQDNTTKDS
+82 TDS
-97 LTMETMMHNI
+97 LTMENMMHNL

-119 KAERGMLSYNMPLL
+119 KAERGKLSYNMPLL

-140 NAYEALTRIPGVS
+140 NAYEALTRMPGVS
-153 NATGN
+153 DATGS

-176 LTQEQLAE
+176 LTQEQLTE
-184 RLKAMPATQ
+184 RLKAMPAAQ

-223 TNQLS
+223 TKQLS
-228 GQIIGGLVQTKYAK
+228 GQVIGGMKQSKYAK

-249 SMQRGKFGLDAQY
+249 SLQRGKFGLDAQY
-262 KLVNGNSYGESSRIA
+262 KYVNGNSYGESSRIA
-277 NHPLGNNRIHY
+277 NHPLGNNRVYY

-317 DVAYTGQWDKT
+317 DVAYTGHWDKRCS
-328 NSNSRTT
+328 NSNTT
-335 GSSISGMHRDS
+335 GLSISGMHHDS
-346 HEYLHNVDVNYA
+346 HEYLHNVDINYA
-358 LPFGLTLSG
+358 LPFGLNLNG

-374 PQQQALDGTITTE
+374 PQQQALDGTMHTDE
-387 NKNET
+387 SMPET

-445 SVLPDGTSSVDLN
+445 TIQPNGTSSVDNN

-465 AGFSKQINKAIS
+465 AGFSKQINKALS
-477 LEASVAAEQYHSPI
+477 FEASVAAEQYHSPI
-491 WDKWRVY
+491 WDKWRIY
-498 PTLNALWNVND
+498 PTLNALWHVND

-524 SYWSTMSNVYYS
+524 SYWSTMSNVFYS
-536 STYTEIHGNPD
+536 STYSEIHGNPD
-547 LKPFSYSNVNLMW
+547 LKPYSYYNVNLMW

-595 ETNFDYSNSFGLQAS
+595 ETNFNYENSFGLQAS
-610 AIFSAGKWL
+610 AMFSAGKWL
-619 NGNVFAVGTYKH
+619 NGNVFAVGIYKH
-631 DKSSHFFDLPFNR
+631 DKSDYFFDLPFNR
-644 KKLSVRLG
+644 KKLTATLG
-652 GMASVKL
+652 GTASIKL
-659 CSTQDLRLILN
+659 CQTQDLRLILN
-670 PFIQSKAIQGVYD
+670 PFYQTKAIQGVYD

-690 NAKLQWSSHDGRWGL
+690 NAKLQWSSHDGKWGL
-705 RINGNNIFNNKYDTR
+705 RLNGSNIFNNLYDTR

-728 RMKINYSWASV
+728 RMKINYNWASV

-753 TVKEVDTSR
+753 NVKAVDTSR

>member
-1 MFRVTECTFR
+1 MVNKIFLLGLFL
-11 VTECTFRDT
+11 
-20 EWPFRDTEWRFII
+20 
-33 NIKQNYL
+33 L
-40 SQNKSDVCTCFY
+40 SVANVKAQT
-52 INFSYICGDYIQNKK
+52 
-67 LIKMNKFFLTSLLVA
+67 LTH
-82 AAITANAQDNTTKDS
+82 TDS
-97 LTMETMMHNI
+97 LTMENMMHNL

-140 NAYEALTRIPGVS
+140 NAYEALTRIPGIS
-153 NATGN
+153 DATGS

-168 IINGQATT
+168 IVNGQATT
-176 LTQEQLAE
+176 LTQEQLTE
-184 RLKAMPATQ
+184 RLKAMPAAQ

-228 GQIIGGLVQTKYAK
+228 GQVIGGMKQSKYAK

-249 SMQRGKFGLDAQY
+249 SLQRGKFGLDAQY
-262 KLVNGNSYGESSRIA
+262 KYVNGNSYGESSRIA
-277 NHPLGNNRIHY
+277 NHPLGNNRVYY

-293 QKSFGITHDYRLGMN
+293 QKSFGITHNYRLGMN

-317 DVAYTGQWDKT
+317 DVAYTGHWDKRCS
-328 NSNSRTT
+328 NSNTT
-335 GSSISGMHRDS
+335 GSSISGMHHDS
-346 HEYLHNVDVNYA
+346 HEYLHNVDVNYS
-358 LPFGLTLSG
+358 LPFGLTLNG

-374 PQQQALDGTITTE
+374 PQQQALDGTMHTDE
-387 NKNET
+387 SMSET

-413 THSLAHGWGLSYG
+413 THLLAHGWGLSYG

-445 SVLPDGTSSVDLN
+445 TIQPNGTSSVDNN

-465 AGFSKQINKAIS
+465 AGFNKQINKAIS
-477 LEASVAAEQYHSPI
+477 VEASVAAEQYHSPI

-524 SYWSTMSNVYYS
+524 SYWSTMSNVFYS
-536 STYTEIHGNPD
+536 STYSEIHGNPD
-547 LKPFSYSNVNLMW
+547 LKPFAYYNVNLMW

-575 PDYSVQ
+575 PDYFVQ
-581 LPYQTTDRMAVIMK
+581 LPYQTTERMAVIMK
-595 ETNFDYSNSFGLQAS
+595 ETNFDYSNSYGLQAS
-610 AIFSAGKWL
+610 VIFNAGKWL

-631 DKSSHFFDLPFNR
+631 DKSSNFFDLPFNR
-644 KKLSVRLG
+644 KKLSVILG
-652 GMASVKL
+652 GTASVKL
-659 CSTQDLRLILN
+659 CNTQDLRLILN
-670 PFIQSKAIQGVYD
+670 PFYQTKAIQGVYD

-690 NAKLQWSSHDGRWGL
+690 NAKLQWSSHDGKWGL
-705 RINGNNIFNNKYDTR
+705 RLNGSNIFNNLYDTR

-728 RMKINYSWASV
+728 RMKINYNWASV

-753 TVKEVDTSR
+753 NVKAVDTSR

>member
-1 MFRVTECTFR
+1 MVNKIFLLGLFL
-11 VTECTFRDT
+11 
-20 EWPFRDTEWRFII
+20 
-33 NIKQNYL
+33 L
-40 SQNKSDVCTCFY
+40 SVANVKAQT
-52 INFSYICGDYIQNKK
+52 
-67 LIKMNKFFLTSLLVA
+67 LTH
-82 AAITANAQDNTTKDS
+82 TDS
-97 LTMETMMHNI
+97 LTMENMMHNL

-140 NAYEALTRIPGVS
+140 NAYEALTRIPGIS
-153 NATGN
+153 DATGS

-168 IINGQATT
+168 IVNGQATT
-176 LTQEQLAE
+176 LTQEQLTE
-184 RLKAMPATQ
+184 RLKAMPAAQ

-211 MAINIVTKDYAG
+211 MAINIVTKDHAG

-228 GQIIGGLVQTKYAK
+228 GQVIGGMKQSKYAK

-249 SMQRGKFGLDAQY
+249 SLQRGKFGLDAQY
-262 KLVNGNSYGESSRIA
+262 KYVNGNSYGESSRIA
-277 NHPLGNNRIHY
+277 NHPIGNNRVYY

-317 DVAYTGQWDKT
+317 DVAYTGHWDKRCS
-328 NSNSRTT
+328 NSNTT
-335 GSSISGMHRDS
+335 GSSISGMHHDS
-346 HEYLHNVDVNYA
+346 HEYLHNVDVNYS
-358 LPFGLTLSG
+358 LPFGLTLNG

-374 PQQQALDGTITTE
+374 PQQQALDGTMHTDE
-387 NKNET
+387 SMPET

-445 SVLPDGTSSVDLN
+445 TIQPNGTSSVDNN

-477 LEASVAAEQYHSPI
+477 VEASVAAEQYYSPI

-524 SYWSTMSNVYYS
+524 SYWSTMSNVFYS
-536 STYTEIHGNPD
+536 STYSEIHGNPD
-547 LKPFSYSNVNLMW
+547 LKPFSYYNINLMW

-575 PDYSVQ
+575 PDYFVQ
-581 LPYQTTDRMAVIMK
+581 LPYQTTERMAVIMK
-595 ETNFDYSNSFGLQAS
+595 ETNFDYSNSYGLQAS
-610 AIFSAGKWL
+610 VIFNAGKWL

-631 DKSSHFFDLPFNR
+631 DKSSNFFDLPFNR
-644 KKLSVRLG
+644 KKLSVILG
-652 GMASVKL
+652 GTASVKL
-659 CSTQDLRLILN
+659 CNTQDLRLILN
-670 PFIQSKAIQGVYD
+670 PFFQSKAIQGVYD
-683 ISPIFRM
+683 ISPVFRM
-690 NAKLQWSSHDGRWGL
+690 NAKLQWSSHDGKWGL
-705 RINGNNIFNNKYDTR
+705 RLNGSNIFNNRFDTR

-728 RMKINYSWASV
+728 RMKINYNWASV

>member
-1 MFRVTECTFR
+1 MNRLF
-11 VTECTFRDT
+11 
-20 EWPFRDTEWRFII
+20 FIG
-33 NIKQNYL
+33 
-40 SQNKSDVCTCFY
+40 V
-52 INFSYICGDYIQNKK
+52 
-67 LIKMNKFFLTSLLVA
+67 LVA
-82 AAITANAQDNTTKDS
+82 SAITANAQDNGQKDS
-97 LTMETMMHNI
+97 LTMESMMHNL
-107 PEVMVKGSRPIV
+107 PEVMVKGSCPIV

-133 LKQLPAD
+133 LKQMPAD

-153 NATGN
+153 DATGS

-168 IINGQATT
+168 IVNGQATT

-184 RLKAMPATQ
+184 RLKAMPAAQ

-223 TNQLS
+223 TNQQS
-228 GQIIGGLVQTKYAK
+228 GQIIGGFEQNKYVK

-249 SMQRGKFGLDAQY
+249 SMQRDKFGLDAQY
-262 KLVNGNSYGESSRIA
+262 KYVNGNSYGESSRIA

-328 NSNSRTT
+328 SSNSRTT

-374 PQQQALDGTITTE
+374 PQQQALDGTMTAE

-445 SVLPDGTSSVDLN
+445 TILPDGTSSVDNN
-458 ERIWNIY
+458 ERIWNTY
-465 AGFSKQINKAIS
+465 AGFSKQITKAIS
-477 LEASVAAEQYHSPI
+477 LEASVAAEQYHSPV

-516 FSSNSEFP
+516 FSSDSEFP
-524 SYWSTMSNVYYS
+524 SYWSTMSNVFYS

-547 LKPFSYSNVNLMW
+547 LKPCSYYNLNLMW
-560 QIKRRYTLMAFASLK
+560 QIKRRYTLMAFANLK
-575 PDYSVQ
+575 PDYFVQ

-631 DKSSHFFDLPFNR
+631 DKSRNFFDLPFDR
-644 KKLSVRLG
+644 KKLSVILG
-652 GMASVKL
+652 GTASVKL

-670 PFIQSKAIQGVYD
+670 PFYQTKAIQGVYD
-683 ISPIFRM
+683 ISPIFSM
-690 NAKLQWSSHDGRWGL
+690 DAKLQWSSHDGKWGVRL
-705 RINGNNIFNNKYDTR
+705 NGSNIFNNRFDTR

-728 RMKINYSWASV
+728 RMKVNYNWSSF

>member
-1 MFRVTECTFR
+1 MVNKIFLLGLFL
-11 VTECTFRDT
+11 
-20 EWPFRDTEWRFII
+20 
-33 NIKQNYL
+33 L
-40 SQNKSDVCTCFY
+40 SVANVKAQT
-52 INFSYICGDYIQNKK
+52 
-67 LIKMNKFFLTSLLVA
+67 LTH
-82 AAITANAQDNTTKDS
+82 TDS
-97 LTMETMMHNI
+97 LTMENMMHNL

-140 NAYEALTRIPGVS
+140 NAYEALTRIPGIS
-153 NATGN
+153 DATGS

-168 IINGQATT
+168 IVNGQATT
-176 LTQEQLAE
+176 LTQEQLTE
-184 RLKAMPATQ
+184 RLKAMPAAQ

-228 GQIIGGLVQTKYAK
+228 GQVIGGMKQSKYAK

-249 SMQRGKFGLDAQY
+249 SLQRGKFGLDAQY
-262 KLVNGNSYGESSRIA
+262 KYVNGNSYGESSRIA
-277 NHPLGNNRIHY
+277 NHPLGNNRVYY

-293 QKSFGITHDYRLGMN
+293 QKSFGITHNYRLGMN
-308 YAFSKNHRL
+308 YTFSKNHRL
-317 DVAYTGQWDKT
+317 DVAYTGHWDKRCS
-328 NSNSRTT
+328 NSNTT
-335 GSSISGMHRDS
+335 GSSISGMHHDS
-346 HEYLHNVDVNYA
+346 HEYLHNVDVNYS
-358 LPFGLTLSG
+358 LPFGLTLNG

-374 PQQQALDGTITTE
+374 PQQQALDGTMHTDE
-387 NKNET
+387 SMQET

-445 SVLPDGTSSVDLN
+445 TIQPNGTSSVDNN

-477 LEASVAAEQYHSPI
+477 VEASVAAEQYHSPI

-524 SYWSTMSNVYYS
+524 SYWSTMSNVFYS
-536 STYTEIHGNPD
+536 STYSEIHGNPD
-547 LKPFSYSNVNLMW
+547 LKPFSYYNVNLMW

-575 PDYSVQ
+575 PDYFVQ
-581 LPYQTTDRMAVIMK
+581 LPYQTTERMAVIMK
-595 ETNFDYSNSFGLQAS
+595 ETNFDYSNSYGLQAS
-610 AIFSAGKWL
+610 VIFNAGKWL

-631 DKSSHFFDLPFNR
+631 DKNSNFFDLPFNR
-644 KKLSVRLG
+644 KKLSVILG
-652 GMASVKL
+652 GTASIKL
-659 CSTQDLRLILN
+659 CQTQDLRLILN
-670 PFIQSKAIQGVYD
+670 PFYQTKAIQGVYD
-683 ISPIFRM
+683 ISPVFRM
-690 NAKLQWSSHDGRWGL
+690 NAKLQWSSHDGKWGL
-705 RINGNNIFNNKYDTR
+705 RLNGSNIFNNLYDTR

-728 RMKINYSWASV
+728 RMKINYNWASV

-753 TVKEVDTSR
+753 NVKAVDTSR

>member
-1 MFRVTECTFR
+1 MDNKVFLLGLFL
-11 VTECTFRDT
+11 
-20 EWPFRDTEWRFII
+20 
-33 NIKQNYL
+33 L
-40 SQNKSDVCTCFY
+40 SVANVKAQT
-52 INFSYICGDYIQNKK
+52 
-67 LIKMNKFFLTSLLVA
+67 LTH
-82 AAITANAQDNTTKDS
+82 TDS
-97 LTMETMMHNI
+97 LTMENMMHNL

-140 NAYEALTRIPGVS
+140 NAYEALTRIPGIS
-153 NATGN
+153 DATGS

-176 LTQEQLAE
+176 LTQEQLTE
-184 RLKAMPATQ
+184 RLKAMPAAQ

-228 GQIIGGLVQTKYAK
+228 GQIIGGMRQNKYANEC
-242 GFGDLYL
+242 GNLYL
-249 SMQRGKFGLDAQY
+249 SLQRGKFGLDAQY
-262 KLVNGNSYGESSRIA
+262 KYVNGNSYGESSRIA
-277 NHPLGNNRIHY
+277 NHPLGNNRVYY

-317 DVAYTGQWDKT
+317 DVAYTGHWDKT
-328 NSNSRTT
+328 CSNSNTT
-335 GSSISGMHRDS
+335 GSSISGMHHDS
-346 HEYLHNVDVNYA
+346 HEYLHNVDVNYS
-358 LPFGLTLSG
+358 LPFGLTLNG

-374 PQQQALDGTITTE
+374 PQLQALDGTMHTE
-387 NKNET
+387 ESMSET

-445 SVLPDGTSSVDLN
+445 TIQPNGTSSVDNN

-477 LEASVAAEQYHSPI
+477 VEASVAAEQYHSPI
-491 WDKWRVY
+491 WDKWRIY

-524 SYWSTMSNVYYS
+524 SYWSTMSSVFYS

-547 LKPFSYSNVNLMW
+547 LKPFAYYNVNLMW

-575 PDYSVQ
+575 PDYFVQ
-581 LPYQTTDRMAVIMK
+581 LPYQTTERMAVIMK
-595 ETNFDYSNSFGLQAS
+595 ETNFDYSNSYGLQAS
-610 AIFSAGKWL
+610 VIFNAGKWL

-631 DKSSHFFDLPFNR
+631 DKSSNFFDLPFNR
-644 KKLSVRLG
+644 KKLSVILG
-652 GMASVKL
+652 GTASVKL
-659 CSTQDLRLILN
+659 SNTQDLRLILN
-670 PFIQSKAIQGVYD
+670 PFFQSKAIQGVYD
-683 ISPIFRM
+683 ISPVFRM
-690 NAKLQWSSHDGRWGL
+690 NAKLQWSSHDGKWGL
-705 RINGNNIFNNKYDTR
+705 RLNGSNIFNNLYDTR

-728 RMKINYSWASV
+728 RMKINYNWASV

-753 TVKEVDTSR
+753 NVKAVDTSR

>member
-1 MFRVTECTFR
+1 
-11 VTECTFRDT
+11 
-20 EWPFRDTEWRFII
+20 
-33 NIKQNYL
+33 
-40 SQNKSDVCTCFY
+40 
-52 INFSYICGDYIQNKK
+52 
-67 LIKMNKFFLTSLLVA
+67 MNKFFLTSLLVA
-82 AAITANAQDNTTKDS
+82 AAITANAQDNATKDS

-140 NAYEALTRIPGVS
+140 NAYEALTHIPGVS

-168 IINGQATT
+168 IVNGQATT
-176 LTQEQLAE
+176 LTQEQLTE
-184 RLKAMPATQ
+184 RLKAMPAAQ

-223 TNQLS
+223 TYQLS

-308 YAFSKNHRL
+308 YTFSKNNRL

-387 NKNET
+387 NKNEI

-413 THSLAHGWGLSYG
+413 THSLSHGWGLSYG

-445 SVLPDGTSSVDLN
+445 TILPDGTSSVDNN

-465 AGFSKQINKAIS
+465 AGFSKQINKALS

-524 SYWSTMSNVYYS
+524 SYWSTMSNVFYS

-547 LKPFSYSNVNLMW
+547 LKPFSYYNVNLMW
-560 QIKRRYTLMAFASLK
+560 QIKRRYTLMAFANLK
-575 PDYSVQ
+575 PDYFVQ

-595 ETNFDYSNSFGLQAS
+595 ETNFDYSNSYGLQAS

-631 DKSSHFFDLPFNR
+631 DKSCNFFDLPFNR
-644 KKLSVRLG
+644 KKLSVILG
-652 GMASVKL
+652 GTASVKL

-670 PFIQSKAIQGVYD
+670 PFYQTKAIQGVYD
-683 ISPIFRM
+683 ISPVFRM
-690 NAKLQWSSHDGRWGL
+690 NAKLQWSSHDGKWGMRL
-705 RINGNNIFNNKYDTR
+705 NGSNIFNNRFDTR

-728 RMKINYSWASV
+728 RMKINYNWASV

>member
-1 MFRVTECTFR
+1 MVNKIFLLGLFL
-11 VTECTFRDT
+11 
-20 EWPFRDTEWRFII
+20 
-33 NIKQNYL
+33 L
-40 SQNKSDVCTCFY
+40 SVANVKAQT
-52 INFSYICGDYIQNKK
+52 
-67 LIKMNKFFLTSLLVA
+67 LTQ
-82 AAITANAQDNTTKDS
+82 TDS
-97 LTMETMMHNI
+97 LTMETMLHNL

-153 NATGN
+153 DATGS

-176 LTQEQLAE
+176 LTQEQLTE
-184 RLKAMPATQ
+184 RLKAMPAAQ
-193 LAKAEVMLSAPA
+193 LSKAEVMLSAPA
-205 RYHVRG
+205 RNHVRG

-228 GQIIGGLVQTKYAK
+228 GQIIGGMRQNKYANE
-242 GFGDLYL
+242 FGNLYL
-249 SMQRGKFGLDAQY
+249 SLQRDKFGLDAQY
-262 KLVNGNSYGESSRIA
+262 KYVNGNSYGESSRIA

-308 YAFSKNHRL
+308 YAFGKNHRL
-317 DVAYTGQWDKT
+317 DIAYTGQWDKT

-335 GSSISGMHRDS
+335 GSSISGMHHDS

-524 SYWSTMSNVYYS
+524 SYWSTMSNVFYS

-547 LKPFSYSNVNLMW
+547 LKPFSYYNVNLMW

-652 GMASVKL
+652 GTASVKL

-705 RINGNNIFNNKYDTR
+705 RLNGNNIFNNKYDTR

-728 RMKINYSWASV
+728 RMKINYNWASV

>member
-1 MFRVTECTFR
+1 MNRLF
-11 VTECTFRDT
+11 
-20 EWPFRDTEWRFII
+20 FIG
-33 NIKQNYL
+33 
-40 SQNKSDVCTCFY
+40 V
-52 INFSYICGDYIQNKK
+52 
-67 LIKMNKFFLTSLLVA
+67 LVA
-82 AAITANAQDNTTKDS
+82 SAITANAQGNAQKDS
-97 LTMETMMHNI
+97 LTMESMMHNL

-153 NATGN
+153 DATGS

-168 IINGQATT
+168 IVNGQATT

-184 RLKAMPATQ
+184 RLKAMPAAQ
-193 LAKAEVMLSAPA
+193 LSKAEVMLSAPA

-223 TNQLS
+223 NNQLS
-228 GQIIGGLVQTKYAK
+228 GQIIGGMRQNKYANE
-242 GFGDLYL
+242 FGNLYL
-249 SMQRGKFGLDAQY
+249 SLQRDKFGLDAQY
-262 KLVNGNSYGESSRIA
+262 KYVNGNSYGESSRIA

-308 YAFSKNHRL
+308 YAFSKSHRL
-317 DVAYTGQWDKT
+317 DVAYTGQWNKT

-374 PQQQALDGTITTE
+374 PQQQALDGRITTE

-477 LEASVAAEQYHSPI
+477 LDASVAAEQYHSPV

-516 FSSNSEFP
+516 FSSDSEYP
-524 SYWSTMSNVYYS
+524 SYWSTMSNVFYS

-547 LKPFSYSNVNLMW
+547 LKPCSYYNLNLMW
-560 QIKRRYTLMAFASLK
+560 QIKRRYTLMAFANLK
-575 PDYSVQ
+575 PDYFVQ
-581 LPYQTTDRMAVIMK
+581 LPYQTTDRMTVIMK
-595 ETNFDYSNSFGLQAS
+595 ETNFDYSNSYGLQAS

-631 DKSSHFFDLPFNR
+631 DKSRNFFDLPFDR
-644 KKLSVRLG
+644 KKLSVILG
-652 GMASVKL
+652 GTASVKL

-670 PFIQSKAIQGVYD
+670 PFYQTKAIQGVYD
-683 ISPIFRM
+683 ISPIFSM
-690 NAKLQWSSHDGRWGL
+690 DAKLQWSSHDGKWGVRL
-705 RINGNNIFNNKYDTR
+705 NGSNIFNNRFDTR

-728 RMKINYSWASV
+728 CMKVNYNWSSF

>member
-1 MFRVTECTFR
+1 MIFLLGLFL
-11 VTECTFRDT
+11 
-20 EWPFRDTEWRFII
+20 
-33 NIKQNYL
+33 L
-40 SQNKSDVCTCFY
+40 SVANVKAQT
-52 INFSYICGDYIQNKK
+52 
-67 LIKMNKFFLTSLLVA
+67 LTQ
-82 AAITANAQDNTTKDS
+82 TDS
-97 LTMETMMHNI
+97 LTMETMLHNL

-153 NATGN
+153 DATGS

-176 LTQEQLAE
+176 LTQEQLTE
-184 RLKAMPATQ
+184 RLKAMPAAQ

-308 YAFSKNHRL
+308 YTFSKNNRL

-367 SYTYYRT
+367 SYTYYCT
-374 PQQQALDGTITTE
+374 PQQQALDGTMHTDE
-387 NKNET
+387 SMPET

-413 THSLAHGWGLSYG
+413 THSLANCWGLSYG

-445 SVLPDGTSSVDLN
+445 SVLPDGTSSVGLN

-524 SYWSTMSNVYYS
+524 SYWSTMSNVFYS

-547 LKPFSYSNVNLMW
+547 LKPFSYYNVNLMW

-575 PDYSVQ
+575 PDYFVQ

-610 AIFSAGKWL
+610 VIFNAGKWL

-631 DKSSHFFDLPFNR
+631 DKSSNFFDLPFNR
-644 KKLSVRLG
+644 KKLSVILG
-652 GMASVKL
+652 GTASVKL
-659 CSTQDLRLILN
+659 CNSQDLRLILN
-670 PFIQSKAIQGVYD
+670 PFYQTKAIQGVYD

-690 NAKLQWSSHDGRWGL
+690 NAKLQWSSHDGKWGL
-705 RINGNNIFNNKYDTR
+705 CLNGNNIFNNPYDTR

-728 RMKINYSWASV
+728 RMKINYNWASV
-739 TFAVI
+739 TFAVV
-744 YKFGGYKEK
+744 YKFGDYKNK
-753 TVKEVDTSR
+753 NVKAVDTSR

>member
-1 MFRVTECTFR
+1 MANKIFLLGLFL
-11 VTECTFRDT
+11 
-20 EWPFRDTEWRFII
+20 
-33 NIKQNYL
+33 L
-40 SQNKSDVCTCFY
+40 SVANVKAQT
-52 INFSYICGDYIQNKK
+52 
-67 LIKMNKFFLTSLLVA
+67 LTQ
-82 AAITANAQDNTTKDS
+82 TDS
-97 LTMETMMHNI
+97 LTMETMLHNL

-153 NATGN
+153 DATGS

-176 LTQEQLAE
+176 LTQEQLTE
-184 RLKAMPATQ
+184 RLKAMPAAQ

-228 GQIIGGLVQTKYAK
+228 GQIIGGMRQNKYANE
-242 GFGDLYL
+242 FGNLYL
-249 SMQRGKFGLDAQY
+249 SLQRGKFGLDAQY
-262 KLVNGNSYGESSRIA
+262 KYVNGNSYGESSRIA
-277 NHPLGNNRIHY
+277 NHPLGNNRVYY

-317 DVAYTGQWDKT
+317 DVAYTGHWDKT
-328 NSNSRTT
+328 CSNSNTT
-335 GSSISGMHRDS
+335 GSSISGMHHDS
-346 HEYLHNVDVNYA
+346 HEYLHNVDVNYSF
-358 LPFGLTLSG
+358 PFGLTLNG

-374 PQQQALDGTITTE
+374 PQLQALDGTMHTDE
-387 NKNET
+387 SMPET

-445 SVLPDGTSSVDLN
+445 TIQPNGTSSVDNN

-477 LEASVAAEQYHSPI
+477 VEASVAAEQYHSPI

-524 SYWSTMSNVYYS
+524 SYWSTMSNVFYS
-536 STYTEIHGNPD
+536 STYSEIHGNPD
-547 LKPFSYSNVNLMW
+547 LKPFAYYNVNLMW

-575 PDYSVQ
+575 PDYFVQ
-581 LPYQTTDRMAVIMK
+581 LPYQTTERMAVIMK
-595 ETNFDYSNSFGLQAS
+595 ETNFDYFNSYGLQAS
-610 AIFSAGKWL
+610 VIFNAGKWL

-631 DKSSHFFDLPFNR
+631 DKSSNFFDLPFNR
-644 KKLSVRLG
+644 KKLSVILG
-652 GMASVKL
+652 GTASVKL
-659 CSTQDLRLILN
+659 CNTQDLRLILN
-670 PFIQSKAIQGVYD
+670 PFYQTKAIQGVYD

-690 NAKLQWSSHDGRWGL
+690 NAKLQWTSHDGKWGL
-705 RINGNNIFNNKYDTR
+705 RINGNNIFNNLYDTR

-728 RMKINYSWASV
+728 RMKINYNWASV

>member
-1 MFRVTECTFR
+1 MVNKIFLLGLFL
-11 VTECTFRDT
+11 
-20 EWPFRDTEWRFII
+20 
-33 NIKQNYL
+33 L
-40 SQNKSDVCTCFY
+40 SVANVKAQT
-52 INFSYICGDYIQNKK
+52 
-67 LIKMNKFFLTSLLVA
+67 LTQ
-82 AAITANAQDNTTKDS
+82 TDS
-97 LTMETMMHNI
+97 LTMETMLHNL

-153 NATGN
+153 DATGS

-176 LTQEQLAE
+176 LTQEQLTE
-184 RLKAMPATQ
+184 RLKAMPAAQ
-193 LAKAEVMLSAPA
+193 LSKAEVMVSAPA
-205 RYHVRG
+205 RNHVRG

-228 GQIIGGLVQTKYAK
+228 GQIIGGMRQNKYANE
-242 GFGDLYL
+242 FGNLYL
-249 SMQRGKFGLDAQY
+249 SLQRDKFGLDAQY
-262 KLVNGNSYGESSRIA
+262 KYVNGNSYGESSRIA
-277 NHPLGNNRIHY
+277 NHPLGNNRVYY

-308 YAFSKNHRL
+308 YTFSKNNRL

-335 GSSISGMHRDS
+335 GSSISGMHHDS

-392 ERNLTSGSEQTI
+392 ERNLTSGSKQTI

-524 SYWSTMSNVYYS
+524 SYWSTMSNVFYS

-547 LKPFSYSNVNLMW
+547 LKPFSYYNVNLMW

-652 GMASVKL
+652 GTASVKL

-705 RINGNNIFNNKYDTR
+705 RLNGNNIFNNKYDTR

>member
-1 MFRVTECTFR
+1 MANKIFLLGLFL
-11 VTECTFRDT
+11 
-20 EWPFRDTEWRFII
+20 
-33 NIKQNYL
+33 L
-40 SQNKSDVCTCFY
+40 S
-52 INFSYICGDYIQNKK
+52 
-67 LIKMNKFFLTSLLVA
+67 VA
-82 AAITANAQDNTTKDS
+82 NVKAQTRMQTDS
-97 LTMETMMHNI
+97 LTMETMLHNL

-153 NATGN
+153 DATGS

-176 LTQEQLAE
+176 LTQEQLTE
-184 RLKAMPATQ
+184 RLKAMPAAQ
-193 LAKAEVMLSAPA
+193 LSKAEVMLSVPA

-228 GQIIGGLVQTKYAK
+228 GQIIGGMRQNKYANE
-242 GFGDLYL
+242 FGNLYL
-249 SMQRGKFGLDAQY
+249 SLQRDKFGLDAQY
-262 KLVNGNSYGESSRIA
+262 KYVNGNSYGESSRIA

-308 YAFSKNHRL
+308 YTFSKNNRL

-374 PQQQALDGTITTE
+374 PQQQALNGTITTE
-387 NKNET
+387 SKNET

-413 THSLAHGWGLSYG
+413 THSLSHGWGLSYG

-498 PTLNALWNVND
+498 PTLNALWNVNN

-516 FSSNSEFP
+516 FSSDSEFP
-524 SYWSTMSNVYYS
+524 SYWSTMSNVFYS

-547 LKPFSYSNVNLMW
+547 LKPFSYYNVNLMW

-595 ETNFDYSNSFGLQAS
+595 ETNFNYSNSFGLQAS
-610 AIFSAGKWL
+610 AIFNAGQWL
-619 NGNVFAVGTYKH
+619 NGNVFVMGTYKH
-631 DKSSHFFDLPFNR
+631 DKSDNFFDLPFDR
-644 KKLSVRLG
+644 KKLSVVLG
-652 GMASVKL
+652 GTASVKL

-670 PFIQSKAIQGVYD
+670 PFYQTKAIQGVYD
-683 ISPIFRM
+683 ISPIFSM
-690 NAKLQWSSHDGRWGL
+690 DAKLQWSSHDGRWGVRL
-705 RINGNNIFNNKYDTR
+705 NGSNIFNNPYDTR

-728 RMKINYSWASV
+728 RMKINYNWASV

>member
-1 MFRVTECTFR
+1 
-11 VTECTFRDT
+11 
-20 EWPFRDTEWRFII
+20 
-33 NIKQNYL
+33 
-40 SQNKSDVCTCFY
+40 
-52 INFSYICGDYIQNKK
+52 
-67 LIKMNKFFLTSLLVA
+67 
-82 AAITANAQDNTTKDS
+82 
-97 LTMETMMHNI
+97 
-107 PEVMVKGSRPIV
+107 
-119 KAERGMLSYNMPLL
+119 MLSYNMPLL

-153 NATGN
+153 DATGS

-176 LTQEQLAE
+176 LTQEQLTE
-184 RLKAMPATQ
+184 RLKAMPAAQ

-228 GQIIGGLVQTKYAK
+228 GQIIGGMRQNKYANE
-242 GFGDLYL
+242 FGNLYL
-249 SMQRGKFGLDAQY
+249 SLQRGKFGLDAQY
-262 KLVNGNSYGESSRIA
+262 KYVNGNSYGESSRIA
-277 NHPLGNNRIHY
+277 NHPLGNNRVYY

-317 DVAYTGQWDKT
+317 DVAYTGHWDKT
-328 NSNSRTT
+328 CSNSNTT
-335 GSSISGMHRDS
+335 GSSISGMHHDS
-346 HEYLHNVDVNYA
+346 HEYLHNVDVNYS
-358 LPFGLTLSG
+358 LPFGLTLNG

-374 PQQQALDGTITTE
+374 PQQQALDGTMHTDE
-387 NKNET
+387 SMPET

-445 SVLPDGTSSVDLN
+445 TILPDGTSSVDNN

-465 AGFSKQINKAIS
+465 AGFSKQINKALS

-524 SYWSTMSNVYYS
+524 SYWSTMSNVFYS
-536 STYTEIHGNPD
+536 STYSEIHGNPD
-547 LKPFSYSNVNLMW
+547 LKPFAYYNVNLMW

-575 PDYSVQ
+575 PDYFVQ
-581 LPYQTTDRMAVIMK
+581 LPYQTTERMAVIMK
-595 ETNFDYSNSFGLQAS
+595 ETNFDYSNSYGLQAS
-610 AIFSAGKWL
+610 VIFNAGKWL

-631 DKSSHFFDLPFNR
+631 DKSSNFFDLPFNR
-644 KKLSVRLG
+644 KKFSVILG
-652 GMASVKL
+652 GTASVKL
-659 CSTQDLRLILN
+659 CNTQDLRLILN
-670 PFIQSKAIQGVYD
+670 PFYQTKAIQGVYD

-690 NAKLQWSSHDGRWGL
+690 NAKLQWSSHDGKWGL
-705 RINGNNIFNNKYDTR
+705 RLNGSNIFNNLYDTR

-728 RMKINYSWASV
+728 RMKINYNWASV

-753 TVKEVDTSR
+753 NVKAVDTSR

>member
-1 MFRVTECTFR
+1 MANKIFLLGLFL
-11 VTECTFRDT
+11 
-20 EWPFRDTEWRFII
+20 
-33 NIKQNYL
+33 L
-40 SQNKSDVCTCFY
+40 SVANVKAQT
-52 INFSYICGDYIQNKK
+52 
-67 LIKMNKFFLTSLLVA
+67 LTQ
-82 AAITANAQDNTTKDS
+82 TDS
-97 LTMETMMHNI
+97 LTMETMLHNL

-140 NAYEALTRIPGVS
+140 NAYEALTRIPGIS
-153 NATGN
+153 DATGS

-176 LTQEQLAE
+176 LTQEQLTE
-184 RLKAMPATQ
+184 RLKAMPAAQ

-228 GQIIGGLVQTKYAK
+228 GQIIGGMRQNKYANE
-242 GFGDLYL
+242 FGNLYL
-249 SMQRGKFGLDAQY
+249 SLQRGKFGLDAQY
-262 KLVNGNSYGESSRIA
+262 KYVNGNSYGESSRIA
-277 NHPLGNNRIHY
+277 NHPLGNNRVYY

-308 YAFSKNHRL
+308 YAFGKNHRL
-317 DVAYTGQWDKT
+317 DVAYTGRWNKT

-498 PTLNALWNVND
+498 PTFNALWNVND

-524 SYWSTMSNVYYS
+524 SYWSTMSNVFYS

-547 LKPFSYSNVNLMW
+547 LKPFSYYNVNLMW

-610 AIFSAGKWL
+610 AIFSTGKWL

-652 GMASVKL
+652 GTASVKL

-705 RINGNNIFNNKYDTR
+705 RLNGNNIFNNKYDTR

>member
-1 MFRVTECTFR
+1 MVNKIFLLGLFL
-11 VTECTFRDT
+11 
-20 EWPFRDTEWRFII
+20 
-33 NIKQNYL
+33 L
-40 SQNKSDVCTCFY
+40 SVANVKAQT
-52 INFSYICGDYIQNKK
+52 
-67 LIKMNKFFLTSLLVA
+67 LTH
-82 AAITANAQDNTTKDS
+82 TDS
-97 LTMETMMHNI
+97 LTMENMMHNL

-140 NAYEALTRIPGVS
+140 NAYEALTRIPGIS
-153 NATGN
+153 DATGS

-168 IINGQATT
+168 IVNGQATT
-176 LTQEQLAE
+176 LTQEQLTE
-184 RLKAMPATQ
+184 RLKAMPAAQ

-228 GQIIGGLVQTKYAK
+228 GQVIGGMKQSKYAK

-249 SMQRGKFGLDAQY
+249 SLQRGKFGLDAQY
-262 KLVNGNSYGESSRIA
+262 KYVNGNSYGESSRIA
-277 NHPLGNNRIHY
+277 NHPLGNNRVYY

-293 QKSFGITHDYRLGMN
+293 QKSFGITHNYRLGMN

-317 DVAYTGQWDKT
+317 DVAYTGHWDKRCS
-328 NSNSRTT
+328 NSNTT
-335 GSSISGMHRDS
+335 GSSISGMHHDS
-346 HEYLHNVDVNYA
+346 HEYLHNVDVNYS
-358 LPFGLTLSG
+358 LPFGLTLNG

-374 PQQQALDGTITTE
+374 PQQQALDGTMHTDGSML
-387 NKNET
+387 ET

-445 SVLPDGTSSVDLN
+445 TIQPNGTSSVDNN

-465 AGFSKQINKAIS
+465 AGFSKQINKALS

-524 SYWSTMSNVYYS
+524 SYWSTMSNVFYS
-536 STYTEIHGNPD
+536 STYSEIHGNPD
-547 LKPFSYSNVNLMW
+547 LKPFAYYNVNLMW

-575 PDYSVQ
+575 PDYFVQ
-581 LPYQTTDRMAVIMK
+581 LPYQTTERMAVIMK
-595 ETNFDYSNSFGLQAS
+595 ETNFDYSNSYGLQAS
-610 AIFSAGKWL
+610 VIFNAGKWL

-631 DKSSHFFDLPFNR
+631 DKSSNFFDLPFNR
-644 KKLSVRLG
+644 KKFSVILG
-652 GMASVKL
+652 GTASVKL
-659 CSTQDLRLILN
+659 CNTQDLRLILN
-670 PFIQSKAIQGVYD
+670 PFYQTKAIQGVYD

-690 NAKLQWSSHDGRWGL
+690 NAKLQWSSHDGKWGL
-705 RINGNNIFNNKYDTR
+705 RLNGSNIFNNLYDTR

-728 RMKINYSWASV
+728 RMKINYNWASV

-753 TVKEVDTSR
+753 NVKAVDTSR

>member
-1 MFRVTECTFR
+1 MANKIFLLGLFL
-11 VTECTFRDT
+11 
-20 EWPFRDTEWRFII
+20 
-33 NIKQNYL
+33 L
-40 SQNKSDVCTCFY
+40 SVANVKAQT
-52 INFSYICGDYIQNKK
+52 
-67 LIKMNKFFLTSLLVA
+67 LTQ
-82 AAITANAQDNTTKDS
+82 TDS
-97 LTMETMMHNI
+97 LTMETMLHNL

-153 NATGN
+153 DATGS

-176 LTQEQLAE
+176 LTQEQLTE
-184 RLKAMPATQ
+184 RLKAMPAAQ

-228 GQIIGGLVQTKYAK
+228 GQIIGGMRQNKYANE
-242 GFGDLYL
+242 FGNLYL
-249 SMQRGKFGLDAQY
+249 SLQRGKFGLDAQY
-262 KLVNGNSYGESSRIA
+262 KYVNGNSYGESSRIA
-277 NHPLGNNRIHY
+277 NHPLGNNRVYY

-308 YAFSKNHRL
+308 YAFGKNHRL
-317 DVAYTGQWDKT
+317 DVAYTGRWNKT

-524 SYWSTMSNVYYS
+524 SYWSTMSNVFYS

-547 LKPFSYSNVNLMW
+547 LKPFSYYNVNLMW

-652 GMASVKL
+652 GTASVKL

-705 RINGNNIFNNKYDTR
+705 RLNSNNIFNNKYDTR

-753 TVKEVDTSR
+753 NVKAVDTSR

>member
-1 MFRVTECTFR
+1 
-11 VTECTFRDT
+11 
-20 EWPFRDTEWRFII
+20 
-33 NIKQNYL
+33 
-40 SQNKSDVCTCFY
+40 
-52 INFSYICGDYIQNKK
+52 
-67 LIKMNKFFLTSLLVA
+67 MNKFFLTSLLVA

-140 NAYEALTRIPGVS
+140 NAYEALTHIPGVS

-168 IINGQATT
+168 IVNGQATT

-184 RLKAMPATQ
+184 RLKAMPAAH

-308 YAFSKNHRL
+308 YTFSKNNRL
-317 DVAYTGQWDKT
+317 DIAYTGQWDKT

-524 SYWSTMSNVYYS
+524 SYWSTMSNVFYS
-536 STYTEIHGNPD
+536 STYSEIHGNPD
-547 LKPFSYSNVNLMW
+547 LKPFSYYNVNLMW

-575 PDYSVQ
+575 PDYFVQ
-581 LPYQTTDRMAVIMK
+581 LPYQTTERMAVIMK
-595 ETNFDYSNSFGLQAS
+595 ETNFDYSNSYGLQAS
-610 AIFSAGKWL
+610 VIFNAGKWL

-631 DKSSHFFDLPFNR
+631 DKNSNFFDLPFNR
-644 KKLSVRLG
+644 KKLSVILG
-652 GMASVKL
+652 GTASIKL
-659 CSTQDLRLILN
+659 CQTQDLRLILN
-670 PFIQSKAIQGVYD
+670 PFYQTKAIQGVYD
-683 ISPIFRM
+683 ISPVFRM
-690 NAKLQWSSHDGRWGL
+690 NAKLQWSSHDGKWGL
-705 RINGNNIFNNKYDTR
+705 RLNGSNIFNNLYDTR

-728 RMKINYSWASV
+728 RMKINYNWASV